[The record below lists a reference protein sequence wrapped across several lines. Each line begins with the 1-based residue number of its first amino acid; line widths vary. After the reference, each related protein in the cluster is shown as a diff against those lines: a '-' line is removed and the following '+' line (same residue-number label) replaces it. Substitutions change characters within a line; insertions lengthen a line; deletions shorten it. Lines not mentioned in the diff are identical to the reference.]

1 MNQPLILLRDIH
13 VALTR
18 KSSAEHDAEALEIAQ
33 NAIAERCQ
41 RLSAKLTFLCIKNR
55 WMHEIKATSPI
66 FIPFRCFRVT
76 GFPK

>member
-33 NAIAERCQ
+33 KRYRRTLSKAFGEADFFVYKPTKAPFFLFGGLCCQ
-41 RLSAKLTFLCIKNR
+41 IY
-55 WMHEIKATSPI
+55 
-66 FIPFRCFRVT
+66 
-76 GFPK
+76 

>member
-33 NAIAERCQ
+33 KRY
-41 RLSAKLTFLCIKNR
+41 RRTLSKAFGEADFFVYKKSVDARNKN
-55 WMHEIKATSPI
+55 KI
-66 FIPFRCFRVT
+66 FYIYTVSMVPREVI
-76 GFPK
+76 